1 MSLSLVDSFGHFSL
15 RYEFISYSDSY
26 DDYLMA
32 LGTPSWVLGLAKAS
46 SERITVSSGVEG
58 DSLKWHFKT
67 GEMYVRYIG
76 NIQKKLIL
84 NYHHD
89 LSIHN
94 AHCLTV
100 TVPKSD

>member
-1 MSLSLVDSFGHFSL
+1 MSARCVESQSPTHYLITPL

-67 GEMYVRYIG
+67 GEMYVLYIG
-76 NIQKKLIL
+76 NIQKK
-84 NYHHD
+84 
-89 LSIHN
+89 
-94 AHCLTV
+94 
-100 TVPKSD
+100 